1 MHSGLG
7 LRAVFFD
14 LDGTLAHTAPELG
27 SALNQMLRDIGL
39 PLVDEALATTWIGH
53 GTREL
58 TVRSIAQAT
67 GAGLDQVRQD
77 ERLPQ
82 ALARFDHHYQTCL
95 GTRSVLY
102 PGVRETLTA
111 LRERGCRMA
120 VVTNKESRH
129 TDRLIEALELRS
141 FFERVVS
148 GDTFPTRKPDPVGVL
163 ACLEAWR
170 IDPQQ
175 GLFVGDSAI
184 DAQTARRAGL
194 PVFLLT
200 YGYNMGR
207 DVRESQPDRVLDHFA
222 EILQAL
228 GPPALS

>member
-1 MHSGLG
+1 
-7 LRAVFFD
+7 
-14 LDGTLAHTAPELG
+14 
-27 SALNQMLRDIGL
+27 
-39 PLVDEALATTWIGH
+39 
-53 GTREL
+53 
-58 TVRSIAQAT
+58 VRSIAQAT

-222 EILQAL
+222 QILQAL